1 MKNIEVCI
9 TPELVHLY
17 GVENKI
23 VIVVDILRATSCMT
37 TALAHGVIS
46 VTPVATLE
54 ECQALKDAGYLA
66 AAERDGRTAEGFDL
80 GNSPFTYM
88 NKELLQGRKLVTTT
102 TNGTL
107 AITKSVKADEVLV
120 GCFLNISALAQ
131 YIVQQDKDVL
141 IHCAGWKGKLNLE
154 DTLFAGALI
163 DMVKEHFDT
172 ENDSAICALSLFEM
186 GKYDMNDFLK
196 NSSHAKRLNGLN
208 IFKDIE
214 FCLTYDVYTTVPVLR
229 NGELVELELETTEAS
244 FKKKA

>member
-1 MKNIEVCI
+1 MKNIEVCV

-23 VIVVDILRATSCMT
+23 VVVVDILRATSCMT
-37 TALAHGVIS
+37 TAIAHGVIS

-54 ECQALKDAGYLA
+54 ECKKLKDAGYLA
-66 AAERDGRTAEGFDL
+66 AAERDGKTAEGFDL

-88 NKELLQGRKLVTTT
+88 DRDLLKGRKLVTTT

-107 AITKSVKADEVLV
+107 AITKSVKADEVLI
-120 GCFLNISALAQ
+120 GAFLNISALAQ
-131 YIVQQDKDVL
+131 YLIQQDKSIL

-163 DMVKEHFDT
+163 DMLKDHFDI
-172 ENDSAICALSLFEM
+172 ENDSAMAAHSLYQC

-208 IFKDIE
+208 IFKDIQ
-214 FCLTYDVYTTVPVLR
+214 FCLTRDVYSVVPVLR
-229 NGELVELELETTEAS
+229 NGELVELEQTAVSVE
-244 FKKKA
+244 K

>member
-1 MKNIEVCI
+1 MKNVEVCV

-23 VIVVDILRATSCMT
+23 VVVVDILRATSCMT

-54 ECQALKDAGYLA
+54 ECKALKDRGYLA
-66 AAERDGRTAEGFDL
+66 AAERDGKTAEGFDL

-88 NKELLQGRKLVTTT
+88 DRDLLKGKKLATTT

-107 AITKSVKADEVLV
+107 AITKSVKADEVV
-120 GCFLNISALAQ
+120 IGSFLNISSVASYL
-131 YIVQQDKDVL
+131 IQQEKDVL

-163 DMVKEHFDT
+163 DLLKDHFDF
-172 ENDSAICALSLFEM
+172 ENDSAMAAHCLYQC
-186 GKYDMNDFLK
+186 GRHDMFDFLK
-196 NSSHAKRLNGLN
+196 NSSHAKRLNRLN
-208 IFKDIE
+208 IYKDIQ
-214 FCLTYDVYTTVPVLR
+214 FCLSRDVYQVVPVLR
-229 NGELVELELETTEAS
+229 NGELVDLEPAALEAS
-244 FKKKA
+244 AGA